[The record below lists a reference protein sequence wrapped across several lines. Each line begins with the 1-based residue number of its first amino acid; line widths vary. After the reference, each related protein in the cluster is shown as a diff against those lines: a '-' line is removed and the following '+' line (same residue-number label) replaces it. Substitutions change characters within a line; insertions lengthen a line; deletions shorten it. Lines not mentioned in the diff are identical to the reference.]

1 MFSVCKQSHPA
12 TGIEFSIS
20 CHFFNNHEENIVT
33 AGANILKVFRI
44 IPDVEPNTGE
54 KYSGKMADWHCIS
67 LDTHSFIH
75 PPDLRPPKMRLE
87 CMASYEL
94 FGNVMALQP
103 VSLAG
108 SPRDALLICFKDA
121 KLSVVQH
128 DPDTFELKTLSL
140 HYFEEEDI
148 KGGWLGNYHVPILK
162 VDPDNRCA
170 VMVVYG
176 RKLVVL
182 PFRRDSSLDEI
193 EVQDV
198 KPMKQTPVQLIA
210 KTPVL
215 ASYIITLKDLDEKID
230 NVIDIQFLHG
240 YYEPTLL
247 ILYEP
252 VRTFPGR
259 IAVRSD
265 TCTMVAISLNI
276 QQRVHPIIWTVTSLP
291 FDCTQVLPVKKPIG
305 GCLIVAINSL
315 IYLNQSVP
323 PYGVSLN
330 SIADHSTA
338 FPLKPQDGVKI
349 SLDCAQIAFIAAD
362 KLVLSLRGG
371 ELYVLTL
378 CADSLRCVRSFHFS
392 KAASSVLTC
401 CVSSVRVMLVANP
414 D

>member
-1 MFSVCKQSHPA
+1 
-12 TGIEFSIS
+12 
-20 CHFFNNHEENIVT
+20 
-33 AGANILKVFRI
+33 
-44 IPDVEPNTGE
+44 
-54 KYSGKMADWHCIS
+54 
-67 LDTHSFIH
+67 
-75 PPDLRPPKMRLE
+75 MRLE
-87 CMASYEL
+87 CMATYEL

-103 VSLAG
+103 VSLSG

-128 DPDTFELKTLSL
+128 DPDAFELKTSSL

-170 VMVVYG
+170 VMVIYG

-198 KPMKQTPVQLIA
+198 KPMKQTPIQLVA

-259 IAVRSD
+259 IAVRTD
-265 TCTMVAISLNI
+265 TCVMVAISLNI

-291 FDCTQVLPVKKPIG
+291 FDCMQVLPVKKPIG

-330 SIADHSTA
+330 SIAEHSTA

-401 CVSSVRVMLVANP
+401 CVSFQELCR
-414 D
+414 